1 MLGIVVAA
9 EEPATEEKRVNLV
22 IESAKAKAQLK
33 DLEDKILQLLSSS
46 TGHGGHGTVLYC
58 TSSKR
63 PPQHGNMMKHDLPN
77 LRARFVMVYECL
89 YTGPLHINSVMGTP
103 GCLYCT
109 TFCYSFGYL

>member
-46 TGHGGHGTVLYC
+46 TGAGHIFYNIYIYMHSIGIYCNTVIYIG
-58 TSSKR
+58 SSS
-63 PPQHGNMMKHDLPN
+63 
-77 LRARFVMVYECL
+77 
-89 YTGPLHINSVMGTP
+89 T
-103 GCLYCT
+103 
-109 TFCYSFGYL
+109 

>member
-46 TGHGGHGTVLYC
+46 TGAGLCVI
-58 TSSKR
+58 
-63 PPQHGNMMKHDLPN
+63 
-77 LRARFVMVYECL
+77 A
-89 YTGPLHINSVMGTP
+89 
-103 GCLYCT
+103 
-109 TFCYSFGYL
+109 